1 MFFPYRT
8 KKSGRS
14 SNNPQEMS
22 FEVNQSFPKM
32 SRKSRQ
38 EFCDDLVKSESSF
51 SFDRQSSI
59 LTNRSMESSA
69 KYTMSF
75 DASRSIG
82 GIEHLQSRHIW
93 NPNKLILCLDKN
105 NKVSKKH
112 KS

>member
-8 KKSGRS
+8 KKPGKS
-14 SNNPQEMS
+14 SNHHQEMS

-51 SFDRQSSI
+51 SFDRQNSI
-59 LTNRSMESSA
+59 LSSNRSMDSSTNT
-69 KYTMSF
+69 KYTTSF
-75 DASRSIG
+75 DTTSRSIG
-82 GIEHLQSRHIW
+82 NLQTRHIW

-105 NKVSKKH
+105 DKVGSI
-112 KS
+112 S

>member
-8 KKSGRS
+8 KKPGKS
-14 SNNPQEMS
+14 SNHHQEMS

-59 LTNRSMESSA
+59 LTNRSMDST
-69 KYTMSF
+69 KYTTSF

-82 GIEHLQSRHIW
+82 GIENLQSRHIW

-105 NKVSKKH
+105 NKVGSI
-112 KS
+112 S

>member
-1 MFFPYRT
+1 
-8 KKSGRS
+8 
-14 SNNPQEMS
+14 MS

-59 LTNRSMESSA
+59 LTNRSMDST
-69 KYTMSF
+69 KYTTSF

-82 GIEHLQSRHIW
+82 GIENLQSRHIW

-105 NKVSKKH
+105 NKVGSI
-112 KS
+112 S